1 MPIIRNGWLIFLLSL
16 SPLPLTNAAELSPGP
31 SDRLET
37 VTLDVQNMDCPL
49 CKITIR
55 KAIEKVDGVRQAK
68 VDYDTK
74 TARVHFDPGLTNV
87 GALAQATTNAGYPST
102 LSLK

>member
-1 MPIIRNGWLIFLLSL
+1 MRIIWNGWLIFLLSL
-16 SPLPLTNAAELSPGP
+16 SPFSLTSAAELSPGP

-37 VTLDVQNMDCPL
+37 ATLNVQNMDCPM

-55 KAIEKVDGVRQAK
+55 KALEKVDGVREAK

-74 TARVHFDPGLTNV
+74 TVRVRFDAGLTNV
-87 GALAQATTNAGYPST
+87 AALAQATTNAGYPSI
-102 LSLK
+102 LRPE